1 MEPLHGRSGGQSL
14 NACICAGRAGDLTVE
29 EKRVQRYFDVLQLV
43 SLALFL
49 ALFIGRTVTLRVQKG
64 INPIRLSLGK
74 NGVHHALSLSL
85 FIGVNVWAGLVVITA
100 VRPSWWELP
109 AIWGGRWFD
118 HLAAKG
124 VGTALIVLAFAIL
137 VRALI
142 DLGPSWRLGIDTQ
155 NPGELVTSGIY
166 AFSRNPIYLF
176 FDLYFLATF
185 LINGLGLFL
194 LLAILAAVNLHAQ
207 TIQEE
212 RFLAKTFGA
221 EYEAYRARTGR
232 YLTCRRPVIGQEASY
247 GRAV

>member
-1 MEPLHGRSGGQSL
+1 VQS
-14 NACICAGRAGDLTVE
+14 C
-29 EKRVQRYFDVLQLV
+29 FDGLQLV

-49 ALFIGRTVTLRVQKG
+49 ALFIGRTVTLRVQRK

-85 FIGVNVWAGLVVITA
+85 FIGINLWAALVVITA
-100 VRPSWWELP
+100 LHSEWWALP
-109 AIWGGRWFD
+109 PAWGGRWFD
-118 HLAAKG
+118 HLAAKS
-124 VGTALIVLAFAIL
+124 VGAGLIVVAFAIL

-142 DLGPSWRLGIDTQ
+142 DLGPSWRLGIDTKT
-155 NPGELVTSGIY
+155 PGELVTTGIY

-194 LLAILAAVNLHAQ
+194 LLAILAAINLHAQ
-207 TIQEE
+207 IIQEE
-212 RFLAKTFGA
+212 RFLARTFGA

-232 YLTCRRPVIGQEASY
+232 YLTWRRFWVHQEASY